1 MISWSPVQLKPAWL
15 TGVPSLGPD
24 SDNSWVVR
32 KSIHIIAPYRDFHA
46 HFSERLSALKSIA
59 DDMTG
64 FLYLLVFIA
73 LHKRQDLKQDLWF
86 ASFQDAS
93 FEACHL
99 AQRSVLSRIKWHLL
113 CCLFPKHVSRRYQGL
128 GSVSVY
134 CAWGIRS
141 LAFLVSLVFLV
152 YILSITILA
161 YTRSGW
167 CYSDIEV
174 IYCRLVTTLEGHQ
187 LENSCALFLC
197 FDPSGDV
204 PRHMQAFAKSIL
216 PLYRKESH
224 GYILTGH
231 QLATRCRVRADYW
244 QPDMLRFFR
253 CSAPGGGFGHVD
265 LCCWTTSDEKR
276 GHVTNWPNLIWNA
289 QQMLQICR
297 SVTWWLCLLCSSW
310 FILFIM
316 LAPRSVGK
324 TWVGRKARL
333 VNYNLTN
340 ICIELLSLSLFF
352 MPGMKCQLSISSLP

>member
-46 HFSERLSALKSIA
+46 HFSERLSALKSIV

-113 CCLFPKHVSRRYQGL
+113 CCLFPKHVSRPYQGL

-134 CAWGIRS
+134 CAWGIRC
-141 LAFLVSLVFLV
+141 LAFLVSLVFVRTSLYLRTREGDGATLILKSYIVDWLLLWKDTNLRTLV
-152 YILSITILA
+152 HCFCVLA
-161 YTRSGW
+161 LLGM
-167 CYSDIEV
+167 
-174 IYCRLVTTLEGHQ
+174 
-187 LENSCALFLC
+187 F
-197 FDPSGDV
+197 
-204 PRHMQAFAKSIL
+204 
-216 PLYRKESH
+216 
-224 GYILTGH
+224 
-231 QLATRCRVRADYW
+231 LATCKHLPNRSFPLGRKATATSSQGISWRPGAGYV
-244 QPDMLRFFR
+244 QITGNDMLCFFR

-276 GHVTNWPNLIWNA
+276 GYVHWPIDPTWPNLIWDA
-289 QQMLQICR
+289 QRMLQICR
-297 SVTWWLCLLCSSW
+297 SVTWWLCLLCSS
-310 FILFIM
+310 
-316 LAPRSVGK
+316 S
-324 TWVGRKARL
+324 
-333 VNYNLTN
+333 
-340 ICIELLSLSLFF
+340 
-352 MPGMKCQLSISSLP
+352 